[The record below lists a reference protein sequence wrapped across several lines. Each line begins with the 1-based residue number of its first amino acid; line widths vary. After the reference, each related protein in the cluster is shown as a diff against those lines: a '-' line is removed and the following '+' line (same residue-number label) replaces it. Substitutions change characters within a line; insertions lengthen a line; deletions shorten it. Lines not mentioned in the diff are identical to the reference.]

1 MAIFASDITLIA
13 MESRIKELCKER
25 GMRMSD
31 LADKMGVNQANL
43 AASIKGNPTLSR
55 LKDIARI
62 LGVDVTELLTVKE
75 TESVV
80 DGFVEVDGKI
90 SRIKAVP
97 DLMKVA
103 CRMMEFPYYSKVSD
117 MREAVGQFVYS
128 AVKEGLRGSLTGCL
142 FGSEIFSLAATEE
155 RLEDVDNTV
164 FTLTLFRGHS
174 THVFEELEYGCDG
187 ECDLDGDLGMVR
199 SICNLIEWQYEPE

>member
-1 MAIFASDITLIA
+1 
-13 MESRIKELCKER
+13 MESRIKELCRER

-55 LKDIARI
+55 LKDIASI
-62 LGVDVTELLTVKE
+62 LGVDVAELLTEKRAG
-75 TESVV
+75 SAV
-80 DGFVEVDGKI
+80 DGFVEVAGEI
-90 SRIKAVP
+90 SRIREVQ

-103 CRMMEFPYYSKVSD
+103 CRLMEIPYYDKVSG
-117 MREAVGQFVYS
+117 MRDAVGQFVYS
-128 AVKEGLRGSLTGCL
+128 AVKEGLMGSLTGCL

-164 FTLTLFRGHS
+164 FTLTLFRRHS

-187 ECDLDGDLGMVR
+187 ECDLDGDLGLVR